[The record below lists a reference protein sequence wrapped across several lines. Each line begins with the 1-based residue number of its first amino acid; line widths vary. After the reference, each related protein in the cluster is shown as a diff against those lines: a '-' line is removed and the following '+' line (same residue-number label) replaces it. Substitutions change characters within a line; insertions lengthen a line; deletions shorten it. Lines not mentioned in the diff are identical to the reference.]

1 MICPCKD
8 CQDRKIGCHSSCIKY
23 KEFHEE
29 REEIREV
36 KALER
41 EFLLLILE
49 NGLGGVKNG

>member
-41 EFLLLILE
+41 VSSTYIR
-49 NGLGGVKNG
+49 KWPRRH